1 MANSKTEKRVRKSK
15 KGNTW
20 EITYK
25 LTKEAPEKK
34 KAAKKKPTK
43 KRPRKKKEASE

>member
-34 KAAKKKPTK
+34 STSKKPTK
-43 KRPRKKKEASE
+43 KKTKKKKASD